1 MKKFLLN
8 LTIHHW
14 ALMMLVAFL
23 STGITAN
30 AQEEKKDNKEKE
42 ENKESAEDS
51 TSVDS
56 DELSYEKFLKDG
68 EVRKGLFNH

>member
-30 AQEEKKDNKEKE
+30 AQEEKKDNKEKMDFM
-42 ENKESAEDS
+42 KYPKW
-51 TSVDS
+51 V
-56 DELSYEKFLKDG
+56 
-68 EVRKGLFNH
+68 KGKYDKKIIEMVC

>member
-30 AQEEKKDNKEKE
+30 AQEEKKDNKVIE
-42 ENKESAEDS
+42 EEPGGGVFEDIPARRLAPPAGC
-51 TSVDS
+51 
-56 DELSYEKFLKDG
+56 E
-68 EVRKGLFNH
+68 